1 RGSVSRDV
9 PSALAC
15 RAASGGTLERALG
28 LSAPVLSISGLRL
41 SRGATEVLKGVDLS
55 LERSE
60 LVALMGPSGCGKTTI
75 LRAVTAL
82 EPFQAGAIRV
92 DGVPLSP
99 GRISRE
105 AALGE
110 LRRKVGLVFQLHCL
124 FDHLSVL
131 DNVTLAPIHA
141 LRHSRSEAE
150 ARAQALLEGLGVA
163 ARAGS
168 KPRELSG
175 GEAQRV
181 AIARALAV
189 DPPLLLMDE
198 PTASLDPA
206 RRNELGDSLA
216 TLTAQ
221 GRTLLLA
228 THDVDFARDYA
239 TRVVVLSD
247 GAVAEDGPTGEVLE
261 HPRHPATV
269 QLLQSKGKRS
279 SSVRLEAPPL

>member
-1 RGSVSRDV
+1 V
-9 PSALAC
+9 
-15 RAASGGTLERALG
+15 ERALG

-41 SRGATEVLKGVDLS
+41 SRGATEIVKGLDLA
-55 LERSE
+55 LERGE

-75 LRAVTAL
+75 LRSVVAL

-92 DGVPLSP
+92 DGVPLQP
-99 GRISRE
+99 GPMPRE
-105 AALGE
+105 GALSE

-124 FDHLSVL
+124 FDHLSAL
-131 DNVTLAPIHA
+131 DNVTLAPIYA
-141 LRHSRSEAE
+141 LRQSRAEAE

-163 ARAGS
+163 ARARS

-206 RRNELGDSLA
+206 RRNELGDSLE
-216 TLTAQ
+216 TLTTQ

-239 TRVVVLSD
+239 TRVVVLSG
-247 GAVAEDGPTGEVLE
+247 GAVAEDGPPAEVLM
-261 HPRHPATV
+261 HPKHPATV
-269 QLLQSKGKRS
+269 QLLQSKGRKASAARD
-279 SSVRLEAPPL
+279 EGPPL